1 MIPVPMYAE
10 LSSTRIWNFVKEV
23 PDLLQY
29 FPDFPENMVP
39 DREYLF
45 TIISTLRG
53 DELKKLIKKSRD
65 SRSLQNEDN
74 QDKMI
79 EITKDIKD
87 EIFALLNKKSKHLK
101 FIIIQQPK
109 DELIFF

>member
-1 MIPVPMYAE
+1 MIPIPMYAE

-23 PDLLQY
+23 PDLLKY
-29 FPDFPENMVP
+29 FPDLPENMVP
-39 DREYLF
+39 IREYLI

-65 SRSLQNEDN
+65 NRSLQNEVN

-79 EITKDIKD
+79 EIIRDIKY
-87 EIFALLNKKSKHLK
+87 EIFALLNKKSKH
-101 FIIIQQPK
+101 
-109 DELIFF
+109 